1 MCCAPRLRNG
11 ELKRDVA
18 WKIISQPVFTFG
30 TCGASPN
37 NAGLPPAVDIFDD
50 EYWLQRQRNE
60 ALKQQ
65 PRDAA

>member
-1 MCCAPRLRNG
+1 MTNDSDSNR
-11 ELKRDVA
+11 
-18 WKIISQPVFTFG
+18 PVG
-30 TCGASPN
+30 LYDKYIQRIAEQRERG
-37 NAGLPPAVDIFDD
+37 GLPPAGDIFDD